1 MANKLTDRMSAGTE
15 RRLADAVT
23 AVADMTDEGMS
34 PTDAVVKVA
43 TAYSLLPD
51 QIALV
56 ATAYNTAAQATA
68 RKAAGVLDR
77 ARTVPLVDTAAA
89 VRRAYTASPPA
100 KTAAVRSQFVGPPTR
115 TGPATVRSDA
125 AAATVLL
132 PTTKTAAAATSS
144 LLVYKRA
151 AAMAEDFRHRAERVY
166 SRLTDKV
173 AALADYFRRDPRV
186 GFRDAWSESVLR
198 HGKAAADLFAATQSM
213 YPEVAAVEG
222 SGSAYVRFDA
232 PPHSLVSECMKLA
245 AECVELT
252 DQCGQM
258 QAEADQ
264 LRPPAVPVSPV
275 LRAKSAGI
283 VGSGPGDTGVP
294 GVPGGPGGGSGG
306 GGGKPT
312 IPSRPKPPE
321 SPTLLS
327 RPMDWANAVHAQAV
341 PPSPSAIES
350 AQQKAVKALV
360 DPYDLSQQRTVD
372 AQMMLSD
379 LMATDPTISQHH
391 PSKVIAHYNE
401 MSQLAPRLMTQAAAA
416 RAMLRQRLESG
427 AGGIDPFQIEQLL
440 KAENQMKERE
450 NPQYGKGILDV

>member
-1 MANKLTDRMSAGTE
+1 MASKLTDRMSAGTE

-23 AVADMTDEGMS
+23 AVADMADEGMS

-68 RKAAGVLDR
+68 RKAASVLDR

-89 VRRAYTASPPA
+89 VRRAYVVPPPA
-100 KTAAVRSQFVGPPTR
+100 KTAAVRSQFVGPPAR
-115 TGPATVRSDA
+115 AGSAAVRSDG

-132 PTTKTAAAATSS
+132 PTTKTAAAATPS

-173 AALADYFRRDPRV
+173 ASLADYFRRNPRV

-213 YPEVAAVEG
+213 YPEVAAAEG

-232 PPHSLVSECMKLA
+232 PPHSLVGECLKLA

-264 LRPPAVPVSPV
+264 LRPPAVPISPA
-275 LRAKSAGI
+275 LRAKSAG
-283 VGSGPGDTGVP
+283 VLGGGPGGSSGSGPGG
-294 GVPGGPGGGSGG
+294 GPGGPGGG
-306 GGGKPT
+306 GGKQSTP
-312 IPSRPKPPE
+312 PQSKPPE
-321 SPTLLS
+321 SPTLLN

-360 DPYDLSQQRTVD
+360 DPYDLAQQRTID

-379 LMATDPTISQHH
+379 LMATDPTIAQHH

-450 NPQYGKGILDV
+450 NPQYGKGVLDV